1 MITNNDLKFLK
12 VCKQVSKLSDFKQTK
27 IDACI
32 TYGKKDIL
40 SVGYNKNKTS
50 PIQNRFNV
58 YRNFNNKSGAI
69 PKLHAEISA
78 ISKLPYYIYENNF
91 NMKKSCIYIYREHK
105 KTHSLAMALP
115 CPACMAAIKQ
125 VGIKRIVYSC
135 EDGIKE
141 MRIDL

>member
-27 IDACI
+27 MGACI

-40 SVGYNKNKTS
+40 AVGYNSNKTS
-50 PIQNRFNV
+50 PIQKRFNV
-58 YRNFNNKSGAI
+58 YRNFKNKKGAI
-69 PKLHAEISA
+69 PKIHAEISA

-91 NMKKSCIYIYREHK
+91 NMKKSCIYVYRENK
-105 KTHSLAMALP
+105 KTHCLAMALP
-115 CPACMAAIKQ
+115 CPACMEAIKQ

-135 EDGIKE
+135 SDGIKE
-141 MRIDL
+141 MRID

>member
-1 MITNNDLKFLK
+1 MG
-12 VCKQVSKLSDFKQTK
+12 
-27 IDACI
+27 ACI

-40 SVGYNKNKTS
+40 SVGYNQNKTS
-50 PIQNRFNV
+50 PIQSRYNA
-58 YRNFNNKSGAI
+58 YRNFKNKNGVI

-105 KTHSLAMALP
+105 RTHHLAMALP

-125 VGIKRIVYSC
+125 VGIKRIVYSI

-141 MRIDL
+141 MRID

>member
-12 VCKQVSKLSDFKQTK
+12 VCKQISKCSDFKQTK
-27 IDACI
+27 MGACI
-32 TYGKKDIL
+32 TYGKKYIL
-40 SVGYNKNKTS
+40 AVGFNANKTS
-50 PIQNRFNV
+50 PIQKKFNQ
-58 YRNFNNKSGAI
+58 YRHFKNIDGAI
-69 PKLHAEISA
+69 PKVHAEISA

-105 KTHSLAMALP
+105 GTHRLAMAFP

-125 VGIKRIVYSC
+125 VGIKRIVYSI

-141 MRIDL
+141 MRID